1 MTDQYLVLDENF
13 MPAPTGFTNDAAE
26 WDDPTRVAM
35 SREEPLESALAFHLG
50 LLTGK
55 PLHFL
60 MRARPHAER
69 PDVVA
74 VDDTGRLHVLE
85 VKRDGKANVDAA
97 RQLLRYVGGTA
108 GLIAS
113 LTRERVG
120 TRPSALQDDVVV
132 LDYLLGA
139 LVDARMDNKDADGRR
154 GRVRHAGLNPEAESE
169 RLLPAAGLLK
179 GHLTAECAAGLS
191 IIRKT
196 PSPAIVGWL
205 VAPRITRPALNLLER
220 APAPGPELHVLE
232 LELARLPP
240 RRWVVRR
247 GRETI
252 LPARP

>member
-1 MTDQYLVLDENF
+1 MSDQYLVLDENF
-13 MPAPTGFTNDAAE
+13 MPASTGFTNDAAD
-26 WDDPTRVAM
+26 WDDLTRVTM
-35 SREEPLESALAFHLG
+35 SREEPLESALAFHVG
-50 LLTGK
+50 LMTGR

-60 MRARPHAER
+60 MCARHHAER

-85 VKRDGKANVDAA
+85 VKRDGQANVDAA

-108 GLIAS
+108 GLLES

-120 TRPSALQDDVVV
+120 TRSSALQNENVV

-154 GRVRHAGLNPEAESE
+154 ARVRRAGLNPEAESE
-169 RLLPAAGLLK
+169 RLLPAAGILK
-179 GHLTAECAAGLS
+179 GRLTEECAAGLA
-191 IIRKT
+191 ILLKN

-205 VAPRITRPALNLLER
+205 VAPHITGPARKLLEK
-220 APAPGPELHVLE
+220 APAPCSELHVLE
-232 LELARLPP
+232 LEIARLPP

-247 GRETI
+247 GAETV
-252 LPARP
+252 LSARP